1 MVAPGPYPGTVT
13 AMTARSLPA
22 AAAGKPSLPQ
32 TDVLAAVATALRSD
46 GPDWAV
52 LEAWVSALTLVT
64 WAALRAVP
72 EELHDLL

>member
-1 MVAPGPYPGTVT
+1 MVAPRLYLGTVS
-13 AMTARSLPA
+13 AMTARSLRA
-22 AAAGKPSLPQ
+22 AAAGRPPLPQ
-32 TDVLAAVATALRSD
+32 ADVLAAVATALRSD

-52 LEAWVSALTLVT
+52 LEAWVSALTVVT

>member
-1 MVAPGPYPGTVT
+1 MVAPHLYFGTVR
-13 AMTARSLPA
+13 AMTARSLPP
-22 AAAGKPSLPQ
+22 AAAGRPSLPQ
-32 TDVLAAVATALRSD
+32 ADVLAAVATALRSD

-52 LEAWVSALTLVT
+52 LEAWVSALTIVT